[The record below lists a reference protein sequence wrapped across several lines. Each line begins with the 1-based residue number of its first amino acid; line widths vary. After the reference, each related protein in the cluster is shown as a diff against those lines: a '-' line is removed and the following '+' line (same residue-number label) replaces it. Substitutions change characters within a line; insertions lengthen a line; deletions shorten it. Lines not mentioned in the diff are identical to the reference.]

1 MQLGNTTFDADVDLC
16 KICGT
21 CIALCLGTHARL
33 AFAVGP
39 VECRLR
45 KYRDECNRIMPQWER
60 DIKDNTSTQL
70 KLPGVRKLHIFKWL
84 LPHCKNWKPFMSD
97 HNFDLY
103 FPKLADL
110 EERTLKRQKIEPQ
123 TFVPTNVLPD
133 SVIEVLCDV
142 YKRVLF
148 VMRVM
153 PYMYEI
159 ECIQF
164 RTDLVDHI
172 MGTVRVVAP
181 DEVLFL
187 VKPAVVPDVDM
198 FYLHLSDALQSL
210 AVQQEFRVSEIEVR
224 CDALKTTAGGKSLTL
239 LSRMAHLS
247 ERWSTNMGAVMSLLQ
262 AQFAFECACP
272 YAEAYDEKEGVITP
286 REGFDD
292 ELGTAIH
299 VAIMDKPVLQ
309 HSMKM
314 LHNEFLAMKCTFAK
328 PVVSWVK
335 RAWKLKMHK
344 YRDLPGWVK
353 KTF

>member
-1 MQLGNTTFDADVDLC
+1 MLKKGCKCKRTAMRPCVWRSTKPRRTLPNHLPWVVCVCWPSKYYIQSVTKSVVQLGNTTFDADVDLC

-33 AFAVGP
+33 AFAVGA
-39 VECRLR
+39 VECHLR

-70 KLPGVRKLHIFKWL
+70 KLLGVRKLHIFKWL

-148 VMRVM
+148 VTRVM

-164 RTDLVDHI
+164 
-172 MGTVRVVAP
+172 
-181 DEVLFL
+181 
-187 VKPAVVPDVDM
+187 
-198 FYLHLSDALQSL
+198 
-210 AVQQEFRVSEIEVR
+210 
-224 CDALKTTAGGKSLTL
+224 
-239 LSRMAHLS
+239 
-247 ERWSTNMGAVMSLLQ
+247 
-262 AQFAFECACP
+262 
-272 YAEAYDEKEGVITP
+272 
-286 REGFDD
+286 
-292 ELGTAIH
+292 
-299 VAIMDKPVLQ
+299 
-309 HSMKM
+309 
-314 LHNEFLAMKCTFAK
+314 
-328 PVVSWVK
+328 
-335 RAWKLKMHK
+335 
-344 YRDLPGWVK
+344 
-353 KTF
+353 